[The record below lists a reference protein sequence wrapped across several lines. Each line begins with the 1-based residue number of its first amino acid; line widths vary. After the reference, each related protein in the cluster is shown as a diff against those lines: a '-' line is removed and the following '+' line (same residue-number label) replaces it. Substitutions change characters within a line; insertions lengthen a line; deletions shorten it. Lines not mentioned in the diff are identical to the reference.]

1 MAGQITKRGENTWY
15 IRIFLGRDA
24 DDKRRYFN
32 KTIHGTKKDANKFLT
47 AKLREK
53 DLGVF
58 VEPASET
65 LNKYLDRWLV
75 EIAKPRLREN
85 TYKSYVWIA
94 EKYIKK
100 HIGLIRLSD
109 LQAYQIQKFY
119 GAMQK
124 QGLSARTVRYAHTVL
139 SSALKQAVKWR
150 MINQNPCDLCELP
163 RKEKKEM
170 KHLSADDTIK
180 FLQAAKD
187 DKFFTLFL
195 LIIETGMRPSEYFGL
210 QWKDIDFDGQF
221 LSVRRAVHTLGNGS
235 YRFAETKTKKSRR
248 SIPFS
253 NSLLLSL
260 KKHRNRQLQERLKLG
275 ASYQNLDLV
284 FASEVGTPIQHENF
298 VRRHFKPILKN
309 AELPDIRL
317 YDLRHTTASLL
328 LSAGENP
335 KVVSERLGHASIVIT
350 LDTYSHVL
358 PTMQKEATE
367 KLERMLYGT

>member
-1 MAGQITKRGENTWY
+1 
-15 IRIFLGRDA
+15 
-24 DDKRRYFN
+24 
-32 KTIHGTKKDANKFLT
+32 
-47 AKLREK
+47 
-53 DLGVF
+53 
-58 VEPASET
+58 
-65 LNKYLDRWLV
+65 
-75 EIAKPRLREN
+75 
-85 TYKSYVWIA
+85 
-94 EKYIKK
+94 
-100 HIGLIRLSD
+100 
-109 LQAYQIQKFY
+109 
-119 GAMQK
+119 MQK

-170 KHLSADDTIK
+170 KHLSADETTK

-187 DKFFTLFL
+187 DKFFALFL

-210 QWKDIDFDGQF
+210 QWKDIDFDGQV
-221 LSVRRAVHTLGNGS
+221 LSVRRAVHQQSGGG
-235 YRFAETKTKKSRR
+235 YGFAETKTKRSRR

-253 NSLLLSL
+253 KSLLSTL

-275 ASYQNLDLV
+275 GSYQNLDLV
-284 FASEVGTPIQHENF
+284 FATEIGTPLNRKNF
-298 VRRHFKPILKN
+298 TERHFKPILKK